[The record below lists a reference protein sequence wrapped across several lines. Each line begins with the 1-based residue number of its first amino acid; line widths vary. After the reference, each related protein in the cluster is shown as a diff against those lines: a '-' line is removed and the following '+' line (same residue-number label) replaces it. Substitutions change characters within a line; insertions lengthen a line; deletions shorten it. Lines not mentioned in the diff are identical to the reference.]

1 MDPKQIKENL
11 FDMSCMSASPT
22 PLAALKR
29 IDTLEQ
35 AIEKV
40 LDWFD
45 TDQSILDDMTVN
57 ELADH
62 TRQIS
67 RLLSSLKG
75 S

>member
-1 MDPKQIKENL
+1 MTYEQIKLNL
-11 FDMSCMSASPT
+11 ADMSCMSASPT

-67 RLLSSLKG
+67 RLLNALKG